1 MSFYRNPADVGIMS
15 RAGNA
20 ALLLDQSG
28 GYLEPGSN
36 APRGILQEGIL
47 RPGVD
52 GIYRYRKLDKSI
64 SYVDR

>member
-52 GIYRYRKLDKSI
+52 GIYRYR
-64 SYVDR
+64 